1 MKRIYEYTDLQP
13 VIDQLLQDKESS
25 DLEFKSAKGGFPH
38 SFWET
43 YSSFANTDGGSIV
56 FGVKEKDGR
65 FFVDGLTKEQAQKY
79 EKNFFD
85 AMHNKNCVNIALL
98 KEDDVQTVKFGE
110 VYFIFFYIHWG
121 YIF

>member
-13 VIDQLLQDKESS
+13 VIDQLLQDKESN

-56 FGVKEKDGR
+56 FGVKERMG
-65 FFVDGLTKEQAQKY
+65 AS
-79 EKNFFD
+79 
-85 AMHNKNCVNIALL
+85 LL
-98 KEDDVQTVKFGE
+98 MD
-110 VYFIFFYIHWG
+110 
-121 YIF
+121 